1 MDCSRAIPH
10 NSQLSHRGRARR
22 VKAIYSLS
30 FDFGVRS
37 LRTYNPFSFND
48 GGRISSAKNSFEQ
61 RLVQLRDFFKI
72 HRQEIAREGIDVML
86 THITTNES
94 QRQYQHYLL
103 YNKKKLFIMRVT
115 APIAR
120 SAAFQQLLSNRAF
133 DIEFNGYLS
142 NHAKHAIIA
151 LERLN
156 APESRVQ
163 GYWDFYTRL
172 TPYNLSLHRVTE
184 PYDQVPPCTLEEWTS
199 LRGKKLQ
206 FWNMC
211 KFLDIELNER
221 FHGSVEQLVKTYAP
235 DTLSG
240 LAGAL
245 THGIIHLGWA
255 LDAYD
260 GKHPWMVIE
269 GLAYINFSYLSLHPE
284 TFEHSAIQ
292 ETCPAESLRRMAI
305 VWQQDNLADT
315 WIAAAKKNYD
325 ENSGFHEELIPAG
338 FQWELSKVLDQPH
351 EIMTKLPTWL
361 DAMSIDELTEE
372 LYKTSVLAYLVTR
385 DESDGHGNF
394 LVLHL
399 ITSLWGLE
407 QVLSVIDDE
416 KISRDALKCYY
427 AAMVGLLSTSASGI
441 PSVEAIDDVLATFGS
456 SFDSNDRIQDLEE
469 IEWSAIVAR
478 AIPEEEEHN
487 IKLVYVTRELWR
499 RYNHWT
505 GFREAASAFTLTP
518 NIGPSSA
525 SFKA

>member
-1 MDCSRAIPH
+1 
-10 NSQLSHRGRARR
+10 
-22 VKAIYSLS
+22 
-30 FDFGVRS
+30 
-37 LRTYNPFSFND
+37 
-48 GGRISSAKNSFEQ
+48 
-61 RLVQLRDFFKI
+61 
-72 HRQEIAREGIDVML
+72 
-86 THITTNES
+86 
-94 QRQYQHYLL
+94 
-103 YNKKKLFIMRVT
+103 MRVT

-120 SAAFQQLLSNRAF
+120 SAAFQQLLSNRSF

-142 NHAKHAIIA
+142 NHAKHAVIA

-163 GYWDFYTRL
+163 GYWDFYTNL
-172 TPYNLSLHRVTE
+172 TPYNLSLHPVTE
-184 PYDQVPPCTLEEWTS
+184 PYEEVQPCTRKEWTS

-211 KFLDIELNER
+211 KFLDIELKET
-221 FHGSVEQLVKTYAP
+221 FDGSVERLIKTYAP
-235 DTLSG
+235 DTLPG

-269 GLAYINFSYLSLHPE
+269 GLAYINFAYLSVHPE
-284 TFEHSAIQ
+284 KFQHSAID
-292 ETCPAESLRRMAI
+292 ESLPAESLCRIAKI
-305 VWQQDNLADT
+305 WQQENLADT
-315 WIAAAKKNYD
+315 WIAKAKGTYNED
-325 ENSGFHEELIPAG
+325 SGFHEELIPAG
-338 FQWELSKVLDQPH
+338 FQWEFAKILDQPH
-351 EIMTKLPTWL
+351 EIMYQLPTWL
-361 DAMSIDELTEE
+361 DTMSIEELKEE
-372 LYKTSVLAYLVTR
+372 LYKTTVLIYLVTR
-385 DESDGHGNF
+385 DDKDGHGNF

-407 QVLSVIDDE
+407 QVLNVIDDD

-427 AAMVGLLSTSASGI
+427 ATMVGLLCASTSGI
-441 PSVEAIDDVLATFGS
+441 PSVDAIDDVIASYES
-456 SFDSNDRIQDLEE
+456 SFDTDCVNEMEE
-469 IEWSAIVAR
+469 TEWPNVVAR

-505 GFREAASAFTLTP
+505 GFREAASTFTITP